1 MAYWNPFNEEE
12 AEDAIAAVDTVFDVI
27 YVVMLKSYPA
37 IQENAIES
45 DEFPGSD
52 DLYYTNRCLQR

>member
-1 MAYWNPFNEEE
+1 MFST
-12 AEDAIAAVDTVFDVI
+12 D

-45 DEFPGSD
+45 DELPGSD
-52 DLYYTNRCLQR
+52 DLYYMNRCLRR